1 MWKSK
6 FTAYLKRC
14 FNRKFVVKATA
25 FCAVTFSLGSALAY
39 SSYSIAFETQNVIRC
54 LPQVLWI
61 LDSDVHPENI
71 HKASLVKLNGANYN
85 SYFDEKTYLLK
96 MVVAIEGDVVFIDQS
111 QRTLF
116 INDVFYGKLASDK
129 QPAHTG
135 KYVLQ
140 KSEIWIAGTSDTTL
154 DSRYFGPATLGQIEA
169 HAYAVL

>member
-1 MWKSK
+1 MKTVLGNGSSLETKKNIISIKSK
-6 FTAYLKRC
+6 S
-14 FNRKFVVKATA
+14 FVHVH
-25 FCAVTFSLGSALAY
+25 
-39 SSYSIAFETQNVIRC
+39 I
-54 LPQVLWI
+54 
-61 LDSDVHPENI
+61 SD
-71 HKASLVKLNGANYN
+71 Y
-85 SYFDEKTYLLK
+85 
-96 MVVAIEGDVVFIDQS
+96 
-111 QRTLF
+111 